1 MNLVFYNPKLDKI
14 PKNILNDILELNQ
27 DNKPALGGI
36 DSLIHLE
43 KLYNSS
49 MFCLCNFFEDKLNS
63 FALIM
68 SKDSDYQS
76 PNFLYFKN
84 KYEDFI
90 YIDRIA
96 VQSNFQRNGIGT
108 AIYNE
113 INSIAKINSLPVC
126 CEVNTVPL
134 NKKSL
139 DFHYNKGFR
148 KIEEVNY
155 GKKKVVML
163 ISINY

>member
-1 MNLVFYNPKLDKI
+1 
-14 PKNILNDILELNQ
+14 
-27 DNKPALGGI
+27 
-36 DSLIHLE
+36 
-43 KLYNSS
+43 

-96 VQSNFQRNGIGT
+96 VQSNFQRKGIGT
-108 AIYNE
+108 SFYKSIYQLNRQNN
-113 INSIAKINSLPVC
+113 IPLC
-126 CEVNTVPL
+126 CEVNTFPL
-134 NKKSL
+134 NQQSL
-139 DFHYNKGFR
+139 DFHIKNKF
-148 KIEEVNY
+148 KIIEEVDF
-155 GKKKVVML
+155 GKKRVVML
-163 ISINY
+163 VKSF

>member
-1 MNLVFYNPKLDKI
+1 MNLVFYNPKLDKV
-14 PKNILNDILELNQ
+14 PKNILTDILELNQ

-36 DSLIHLE
+36 DGLIHLE

-84 KYEDFI
+84 KYKDFI

-96 VQSNFQRNGIGT
+96 VQSNFQRKGIGT
-108 AIYNE
+108 SFYKSIYQLNRQNN
-113 INSIAKINSLPVC
+113 IPLC
-126 CEVNTVPL
+126 CEVNTFPL
-134 NKKSL
+134 NQQSL
-139 DFHYNKGFR
+139 DFHIKNKF
-148 KIEEVNY
+148 KIIEEVDF
-155 GKKKVVML
+155 GKKRVVML
-163 ISINY
+163 VKSF